1 MNEYQADEMLS
12 LMREI
17 NDKLDR
23 IISQELR
30 VNADDMQ
37 EIKHYVKEIKK
48 SI

>member
-1 MNEYQADEMLS
+1 MNEYQAEEMLR

-23 IISQELR
+23 IICQELR

-37 EIKHYVKEIKK
+37 EIKHYVKAI
-48 SI
+48 SQSM